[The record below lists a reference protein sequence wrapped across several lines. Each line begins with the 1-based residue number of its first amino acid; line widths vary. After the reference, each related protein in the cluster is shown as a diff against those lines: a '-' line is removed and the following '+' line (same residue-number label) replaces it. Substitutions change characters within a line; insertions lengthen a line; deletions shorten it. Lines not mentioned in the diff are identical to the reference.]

1 MVGREAPY
9 RRGGR
14 IPGVK
19 GCRGEGPRNPDRLLG
34 VLPCRSP
41 SLPTPPLP
49 LALDGEPAGGFAG
62 WAAGLVDTMGG
73 PGAGLAIALENLFPP
88 LRSEVVLSPYV
99 ERAYTAELLAT
110 GAERVGHL
118 LKDRVAQVEEFLD
131 ALDRVHAGGAVIDP
145 EVVRRL
151 VVRTTRG
158 DPLARLTPRERA
170 VLEALAQ
177 ATRTRRSGRSRT
189 SRRVRWRSTSTPSST
204 SWSSTARTAT
214 AGGSWRCSAVWS
226 RGPGAR
232 GVVSARPSTGRR
244 RRPVAH
250 ADGCPVCGRCG

>member
-1 MVGREAPY
+1 M
-9 RRGGR
+9 
-14 IPGVK
+14 K
-19 GCRGEGPRNPDRLLG
+19 GCRGERPRDPDHLLG

-41 SLPTPPLP
+41 SLPTPPLPLP

-110 GAERVGHL
+110 GAERVGYL

-158 DPLARLTPRERA
+158 DPPARLTPRERA

-177 ATRTRRSGRSRT
+177 GHTNTAIGQKLHLSPSSVEKHLDSVFDKLELDRANGY
-189 SRRVRWRSTSTPSST
+189 SRRILAVLRCLE
-204 SWSSTARTAT
+204 SWT
-214 AGGSWRCSAVWS
+214 G
-226 RGPGAR
+226 GAR
-232 GVVSARPSTGRR
+232 GRLGAAVDRSTAAASCARR
-244 RRPVAH
+244 RMPSLR
-250 ADGCPVCGRCG
+250 